1 MHARQYAR
9 HRPIKLSIYVLVS
22 LIAACAD
29 LSDPETS
36 RQQAASFKGTPYYTY
51 EGTPI
56 YLAIDPHR
64 LTLSTSS
71 SMTNDRIHASLSAA
85 GLDRAELKS
94 SPAQSEMLEV
104 VLPGT
109 PSVVDAVA
117 AATRLR
123 SDSTFAFVANTYRL
137 QEGGE
142 AVVLHNRLL
151 VHLQAGASAGA
162 IERLNRELG
171 TRLIRGPRDGFDEY
185 VLAYPPGV
193 DPLAFALTV
202 AEQPEVA
209 WVDPDKTSER
219 KLAAI
224 PTDPYFTNQYY
235 ALNAVRLNSVPV
247 DTNVQW
253 AWDLTHGAW
262 SAAAGPFVVAVI
274 DDGVQSTHPDLD
286 SSFIFG
292 YDAFNNS
299 WGFLGCTDCAINPGG
314 NFSHGTLVAGIIKS
328 QHNNGVGLAGLA
340 PDVKLLPIQIFK
352 NGVAAS
358 DLQIATGI
366 DAAWQNDAQV
376 LSNSWS
382 GGAPSNA
389 ITAAIGRA
397 TTQGRGGKGSVV
409 VFSAGNTSWRQ
420 SGSIGHVNYPA
431 TLSNVIAVGAI
442 NRNGALTDYTPEGS
456 ELDIVAPSGHFT
468 GPCIGDVVTT
478 DLVGTRGCNDGPQ
491 GDIDYSSTFS
501 GTSAA
506 APQVSAVAAMVI
518 SRAPTM
524 TETQVRSAITSNAD
538 PWGPATQFGA
548 GKLNAYRALVGRTR
562 VSISGTRVP
571 PTPGSYTYFANA
583 SGGVGGYTYQ
593 WSLSINGGQAFS
605 LGSTSSSVTV
615 FVGQD
620 ERLGLTVTVTNGPDS
635 QRATSTAA
643 IVGPPPSC
651 SSSPAGS
658 VVDGNFIP
666 AC

>member
-1 MHARQYAR
+1 MRVRQYHLHNHVRLFLCA
-9 HRPIKLSIYVLVS
+9 LVS

-29 LSDPETS
+29 LSEPES
-36 RQQAASFKGTPYYTY
+36 SQQQASSFKSVPYYTY
-51 EGTPI
+51 EGNPI
-56 YLAIDPHR
+56 YLNIDASR
-64 LTLSTSS
+64 VTLSAVPGVAH
-71 SMTNDRIHASLSAA
+71 DRIRASLLAV

-94 SPAQSEMLEV
+94 SLAQSAAFELI
-104 VLPGT
+104 LPGT
-109 PSVVDAVA
+109 PSVEDAVA

-123 SDSTFAFVANTYRL
+123 GDRTFAFVANTYRT
-137 QEGGE
+137 QEAGE
-142 AVVLHNRLL
+142 AVVLHNRLV
-151 VHLQAGASAGA
+151 VHLRDGAGAGA
-162 IERLNRELG
+162 IERLDRELG
-171 TRLIRGPRDGFDEY
+171 TRLIRGPRGAFDEY
-185 VLAYPPGV
+185 VLAYPPDV

-224 PTDPYFTNQYY
+224 PTDPYFADQYY
-235 ALNAVRLNSVPV
+235 ARNTVGLNGVSV
-247 DTNVQW
+247 DINAQW
-253 AWDLTHGAW
+253 AWDLTRGAW

-286 SSFIFG
+286 SSSIFG

-299 WGFLGCTDCAINPGG
+299 WGFLGCTDCAVNPNG
-314 NFSHGTLVAGIIKS
+314 NYSHGTLVAGIIKS
-328 QHNNGVGLAGLA
+328 QQNNGIGLAGLA

-352 NGVAAS
+352 GDVPAS

-376 LSNSWS
+376 LSNSWG

-397 TTQGRGGKGSVV
+397 TTQGRGGRGSVV
-409 VFSAGNTSWRQ
+409 VFAAGNTSARQ
-420 SGSIGHVNYPA
+420 FGIIGHLNYPA

-478 DLVGTRGCNDGPQ
+478 DLFGTRGCNDGPQ
-491 GDIDYSSTFS
+491 GNIDYSSTFS

-506 APQVSAVAAMVI
+506 APQVSSVAAMVI
-518 SRAPTM
+518 SIAPTM
-524 TETQVRSAITSNAD
+524 TEAQVRSAITSNAD
-538 PWGPATQFGA
+538 FWGSVTQFGA

-562 VSISGTRVP
+562 VSISGTRFP
-571 PTPGSYTYFANA
+571 STPGGYTYFANA

-593 WSLSINGGQAFS
+593 WSLSINGGQSFS
-605 LGSTSSSVTV
+605 LGSNSSSVTLSV
-615 FVGQD
+615 DQG
-620 ERLGLTVTVTNGPDS
+620 EMLELTVTVTNGPDN
-635 QRATSTAA
+635 QRATSLAT
-643 IVGPPPSC
+643 IFGPPAC
-651 SSSPAGS
+651 LTSPAGS
-658 VVDGNFIP
+658 VVDGNFVP
-666 AC
+666 SC